1 MAVPLNQQ
9 VFFPENFQELF
20 SAWTRYPQA
29 VPYAGGTGLV
39 RRQGRQVLKL
49 PPIILS
55 LEKLSELQRVTR
67 TEQYLEIG
75 AMVRLNEILRLGKIV
90 PEALTL
96 CLEGIGNPPLRNI
109 ATMGGNICYPARKLD
124 LSAPMIALD
133 AHYELRNSQ
142 NARWISATRFSSPPG
157 PPAINGQELL
167 ARIRIPLD
175 QWNYTVYRK
184 FKDPHSGES
193 AGVMVF
199 IMKNRK
205 NTLTDIRI
213 VYAAETILR
222 DKNSEASLTG
232 KELPLNRRDAR
243 NFMEQWRVFLSAQE
257 SPAPFTRAEILN
269 FIESNIL
276 FIAD

>member
-1 MAVPLNQQ
+1 MADPLSQ

-20 SAWTRYPQA
+20 SSWTRYPQA
-29 VPYAGGTGLV
+29 VPYAGGTGLIG
-39 RRQGRQVLKL
+39 RQGRQVLDL

-75 AMVRLNEILRLGKIV
+75 AMVRLNEILGLGKIV

-96 CLEGIGNPPLRNI
+96 CLEGIGTPPLRNI
-109 ATMGGNICYPARKLD
+109 ATVGGNICCPTQKPD
-124 LSAPMIALD
+124 LSAPMTALD

-142 NARWISATRFSSPPG
+142 NTRWISAARFSSPPG

-167 ARIRIPLD
+167 TRIRIPLD

-184 FKDPHSGES
+184 FGTLHPGKS

-213 VYAAETILR
+213 VYAGDTILR
-222 DKNSEASLTG
+222 DKNSEASLIG

-243 NFMEQWRVFLSAQE
+243 NFVEQWRIFLSALT
-257 SPAPFTRAEILN
+257 SPPPVTRAELLN

>member
-20 SAWTRYPQA
+20 SAWARYPQA

-39 RRQGRQVLKL
+39 RRQGRQMLKL

-55 LEKLSELQRVTR
+55 LEKLPELQRVTR
-67 TEQYLEIG
+67 TERYLEIG
-75 AMVRLNEILRLGKIV
+75 AMVRINEILRLGKVV
-90 PEALTL
+90 PEALSL
-96 CLEGIGNPPLRNI
+96 CLEGIAPPPLRNI
-109 ATMGGNICYPARKLD
+109 ATVGGNICYPARKLD

-142 NARWISATRFSSPPG
+142 NSRWISATRFSSPPG

-167 ARIRIPLD
+167 TRIRIPLD
-175 QWNYTVYRK
+175 QWNYSVYRK

-199 IMKNRK
+199 IMKNQK
-205 NTLTDIRI
+205 NVLTDIRI

-232 KELPLNRRDAR
+232 KQRPLNRRDAQS
-243 NFMEQWRVFLSAQE
+243 FMEQWRTFLFAQR
-257 SPAPFTRAEILN
+257 SPAPLTRAELLN

-276 FIAD
+276 SIAD

>member
-20 SAWTRYPQA
+20 SAWARCPQA

-39 RRQGRQVLKL
+39 RRQGRQVLEL

-55 LEKLSELQRVTR
+55 LEKIAELRRVTR
-67 TEQYLEIG
+67 TERYLEIG
-75 AMVRLNEILRLGKIV
+75 AMVRLDEILRLGKIV
-90 PEALTL
+90 PESLTL
-96 CLEGIGNPPLRNI
+96 CLEGIGNPGLRNI
-109 ATMGGNICYPARKLD
+109 ATMGGNICWPERKLD

-142 NARWISATRFSSPPG
+142 GARWISATRFSSPPG
-157 PPAINGQELL
+157 PPAINSQELL
-167 ARIRIPLD
+167 TRIRIPLD
-175 QWNYTVYRK
+175 QWNYSVYRK
-184 FKDPHSGES
+184 FKDPDSGES
-193 AGVMVF
+193 AGVVVF
-199 IMKNRK
+199 IMKNQK

-222 DKNSEASLTG
+222 DKNSETSLAG
-232 KELPLNRRDAR
+232 KQLPLNRREAL
-243 NFMEQWRVFLSAQE
+243 NFTEQWRTFLAAQK
-257 SPAPFTRAEILN
+257 SPAPLTRAELLN

>member
-1 MAVPLNQQ
+1 MAAPLNQ

-29 VPYAGGTGLV
+29 VPYAGGTGLI
-39 RRQGRQVLKL
+39 RRQGRQVLEL

-55 LEKLSELQRVTR
+55 LEKLLDLQRVTR
-67 TEQYLEIG
+67 TERYLEIG
-75 AMVRLNEILRLGKIV
+75 AMVRLGEILRLGKIV

-96 CLEGIGNPPLRNI
+96 CVEGIGNPQLRNI

-124 LSAPMIALD
+124 LSAVMIALD

-142 NARWISATRFSSPPG
+142 NSRWISATRFSSPPG

-167 ARIRIPLD
+167 TRIRIPLD
-175 QWNYTVYRK
+175 QWNYSVYRK
-184 FKDPHSGES
+184 FKDPASGES

-199 IMKNRK
+199 IMKNQK
-205 NTLTDIRI
+205 SVLTDMRI

-222 DKNSEASLTG
+222 DKNSETSLVG
-232 KELPLNRRDAR
+232 KQLPLNRRDAQ
-243 NFMEQWRVFLSAQE
+243 NFTEQWRTFLSAQE
-257 SPAPFTRAEILN
+257 NPAPITREELLN